1 MLVTHV
7 LGDCPGCG
15 AKNSFGNV
23 SVRNDLVQRGCT
35 RCKYESMVWLPEIRK
50 KVLYLDQCFLSGAFR
65 GGDPRFVQAAERVK
79 RMANLQLLLVPYSS
93 VHVDESHQWRGYKNF
108 CSEDLL
114 EFIKAAARG
123 AEFQKDY
130 HVERTQVTKAWSA
143 YLKGLPPD
151 YAFEDSDAIEGALNE
166 WEDYY
171 RIDVA
176 GYFKDV
182 ESRRSAKTQAV
193 DELVKAFDEWQMSTQ
208 SFEQDVAVEMQAA
221 ARNYLDTYVTK
232 VNRLAGG
239 DFAATVDSPI
249 AAQVIEHMLHWL
261 PHDQPLTDK
270 LSRCVEF
277 FKSEH
282 FNQVPTLWVE
292 AHMFATL
299 KAMVKRGAYANREDA
314 RRRLNGVFED
324 IKHIALYAPYCSAF
338 FMDQPMAELVRQPTV
353 DLENRYGVRVFSL
366 NNQDAFLAWLD
377 DLEDGM
383 SQQHK
388 EGVAAAYPEPHRT
401 RGGGRVP

>member
-1 MLVTHV
+1 
-7 LGDCPGCG
+7 
-15 AKNSFGNV
+15 
-23 SVRNDLVQRGCT
+23 
-35 RCKYESMVWLPEIRK
+35 MVWLPEIRK

-65 GGDPRFVQAAERVK
+65 GGGTRFVQAAERVK

-108 CSEDLL
+108 SSEDLL
-114 EFIKAAARG
+114 EFIKATARG
-123 AEFQKDY
+123 AEFKKDY

-151 YAFEDSDAIEGALNE
+151 YAFEDSDAMEGALNE

-171 RIDVA
+171 RIDVV

-193 DELVKAFDEWQMSTQ
+193 DELVKAFDEWQVSTQ
-208 SFEQDVAVEMQAA
+208 SFEQDVAVEMRAA
-221 ARNYLDTYVTK
+221 ARNYLDTYMTM
-232 VNRLAGG
+232 VNRLARG
-239 DFAATVDSPI
+239 DFAATIDSPI

-261 PHDQPLTDK
+261 PRDQPLSDN

-353 DLENRYGVRVFSL
+353 DLEHRYGVRVFSL

-377 DLEDGM
+377 HLEGGM
-383 SQQHK
+383 SQEHK
-388 EGVAAAYPEPHRT
+388 EGVAAAYPERQ
-401 RGGGRVP
+401 RRNR